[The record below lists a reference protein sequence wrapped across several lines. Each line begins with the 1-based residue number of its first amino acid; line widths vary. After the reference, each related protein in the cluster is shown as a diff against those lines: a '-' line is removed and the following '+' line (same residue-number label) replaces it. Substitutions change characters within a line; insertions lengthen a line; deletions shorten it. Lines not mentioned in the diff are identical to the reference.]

1 MVKQGWL
8 VMTALLLAI
17 PVFAA
22 DQKPVAPPPKAD
34 PALLEFLGSWRG
46 SDGEWLD
53 PMTFARIDPGKLAEE
68 KARREGKPPVPA
80 KQPPPKQ
87 AGDRE
92 QSL

>member
-8 VMTALLLAI
+8 MTALLFAI

-46 SDGEWLD
+46 SDGAWLD

-68 KARREGKPPVPA
+68 KAPRGGKPPVPA
-80 KQPPPKQ
+80 KQPPSKQ